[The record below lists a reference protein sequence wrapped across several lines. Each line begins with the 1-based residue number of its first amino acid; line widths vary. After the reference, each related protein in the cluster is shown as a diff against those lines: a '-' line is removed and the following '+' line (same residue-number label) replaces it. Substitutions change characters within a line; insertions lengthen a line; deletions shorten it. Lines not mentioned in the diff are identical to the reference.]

1 MLPYLPSIEA
11 GALEDYVKSIYPTI
25 SISDR
30 KLEPIVQT
38 NGSIQHVFII
48 KCITRNDLKHFHLN
62 QFDARH
68 IHSETELTACR
79 NSIYFVMKPFKELK
93 CKN

>member
-38 NGSIQHVFII
+38 NASIQHAFI
-48 KCITRNDLKHFHLN
+48 KKYVPKHFHMN
-62 QFDARH
+62 SFDAIH
-68 IHSETELTACR
+68 IHSGSERSPLHGGIQFIL
-79 NSIYFVMKPFKELK
+79 S
-93 CKN
+93 

>member
-38 NGSIQHVFII
+38 NASIQHVFIKNMLQNI
-48 KCITRNDLKHFHLN
+48 FIWIRLMQDTFILDLSEAHSLHGGIQFILSWNDLKN
-62 QFDARH
+62 
-68 IHSETELTACR
+68 
-79 NSIYFVMKPFKELK
+79 
-93 CKN
+93 